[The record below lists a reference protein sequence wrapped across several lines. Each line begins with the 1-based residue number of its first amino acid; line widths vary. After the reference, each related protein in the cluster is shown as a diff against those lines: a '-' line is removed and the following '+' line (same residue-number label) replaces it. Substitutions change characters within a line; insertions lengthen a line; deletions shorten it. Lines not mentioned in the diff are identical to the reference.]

1 MVCTS
6 SSLWCRLT
14 LHVSEMR
21 EGARRGREKRNRKPE
36 AEEAHANATILG
48 REGGGANVRCASEGE
63 GTSGSHGRGLG

>member
-1 MVCTS
+1 
-6 SSLWCRLT
+6 
-14 LHVSEMR
+14 VSKMR

-63 GTSGSHGRGLG
+63 GTSGSHGRG